1 MKQIA
6 TDYTFNATAKTV
18 TLNNL
23 NIPLS
28 QILMVAAKGKVIYSF
43 ADGVGAANYV
53 QGTSSVLTLRN
64 TTGLVN
70 SDKLTI
76 FYDDVNSAYNNV
88 YGSTLNSE
96 NNIKINN
103 INSGWGTKI
112 APANI
117 GRVSLKIKSSQNV
130 KVIFGYDLNSLK
142 LKAGNKFVNFIEKF
156 GVALTANTE
165 YIFDKEVATTGPIFA
180 WVDQGRDPEENYTY
194 SSEILVQ
201 ETSTL
206 KTESDLT
213 SIIGEIEPAVDPVIF
228 VSTDNASLDIL
239 PENNAN
245 YVILDTAVVNTFDT
259 VLNGVEKVTF
269 TDVFDVNNFKNCKL
283 TLTTTPKISANKSQ
297 VFVTESVI
305 LSTIK
310 DELFTFFYYNTG
322 SIVGGIAPSTE
333 QDPLNIPTGTVLSNV
348 LAKEPDSSLCT
359 VSTIAGQKYGDVRF
373 IEGAGNQAYFGYL
386 SNSGIVLDSVSNR
399 LLIVDRENNCVRTI
413 SLNGNNYTVNT
424 LAGGGDPQPQPTVI
438 ITDTT
443 NWTQQEIDIFD
454 HISANN
460 GISTANLI
468 TYFTDVNNYDP
479 VMTQEEIT
487 NIILILKSRGEIS
500 ETTNNLSIIVKYTYP
515 TGYFGTPT
523 QLGGNGRSALFQS
536 PYGLCKDSQNNY
548 YIADTFNRI
557 IRKITSSGVVTTY
570 AGIPAN
576 LTPPNAPFDSDD
588 YLDSNNKLQAKF
600 HYPHQLAIDSSDN
613 IYVSEWSMRTIRK
626 INSSTGAV
634 TTFAGNADGDF
645 SNVDGIGTSAKF
657 NFITSMAI
665 DKTNNIMYVAS
676 SLGKIRKINL
686 LTAEVT
692 TFIDTELDETGTT
705 PVWFFGSIAFSQA
718 QNCLYLTANNLYN
731 GRGIYKLSLTNNP
744 DKTITKYAGSEVN
757 GETDGK
763 GFESSFPDYPT
774 SLCIDDSTGIIYAPS
789 KTCIRKITPI

>member
-1 MKQIA
+1 MRQLA
-6 TDYTFNATAKTV
+6 NDYTFNAAAKTV

-28 QILMVAAKGKVIYSF
+28 QILMVAAKGKVLYSF

-53 QGTSSVLTLRN
+53 QGPNSVLTLRN

-76 FYDDVNSAYNNV
+76 FYDDVNSTYNNV
-88 YGSTLNSE
+88 YGTTLNSE

-103 INSGWGTKI
+103 INSGWGVKI
-112 APANI
+112 APENI
-117 GRVSLKIKSSQNV
+117 GRISLKIKSSQNV

-142 LKAGNKFVNFIEKF
+142 LKAGNKFIQFLENFATE
-156 GVALTANTE
+156 LTADTE
-165 YIFDKEVATTGPIFA
+165 YSFDKEVATTGSIFA

-194 SSEILVQ
+194 NSQILVQ

-239 PENNAN
+239 PENKAN

-322 SIVGGIAPSTE
+322 SIVGGITPSTE
-333 QDPLNIPTGTVLSNV
+333 KDPLNIPTGTVLSNV
-348 LAKEPDSSLCT
+348 LAKEPDPSLCT

-386 SNSGIVLDSVSNR
+386 NNSGIVLDSTNNR
-399 LLIVDRENNCVRTI
+399 LLIVDRANNCVRTI

-424 LAGGGDPQPQPTVI
+424 LAGGGDPQPQPTLI

-443 NWTQQEIDIFD
+443 DWTQKEIDIFN
-454 HISANN
+454 HISNN
-460 GISTANLI
+460 SGISISNLI
-468 TYFTDVNNYDP
+468 SYFTDINNYDP
-479 VMTQEEIT
+479 VMTQEEISE
-487 NIILILKSRGEIS
+487 IILVLKSKGEIS
-500 ETTNNLSIIVKYTYP
+500 ETNNNLSKIDKYTYP
-515 TGYFGTPT
+515 TGYFGTPN
-523 QLGGNGRSALFQS
+523 QLGGNGRSALFHS

-570 AGIPAN
+570 AGIPASTTS
-576 LTPPNAPFDSDD
+576 LTPPFDSDD
-588 YLDSNNKLQAKF
+588 YLDSNDKLQAKF

-613 IYVSEWSMRTIRK
+613 IYVSEWAMRTIRK
-626 INSSTGAV
+626 IDSSTEEV
-634 TTFAGNADGDF
+634 TTFVGSADGDF
-645 SNVDGIGTSAKF
+645 TSIDGTGNSAKF
-657 NFITSMAI
+657 NFIGSMTI
-665 DKTNNIMYVAS
+665 DKVNNIMYVTES
-676 SLGKIRKINL
+676 FGVIRKIDL
-686 LTAEVT
+686 STAEVT
-692 TFIDTELDETGTT
+692 TFIDTELDETETT
-705 PVWFFGSIAFSQA
+705 PIWFFGSIVYSQT
-718 QNCLYLTANNLYN
+718 QNCLYITGNNLYS
-731 GRGIYKLSLTNNP
+731 GRGMYKLELTNNP
-744 DKTITKYAGSEVN
+744 NKVITKYAGSEVN

-763 GFESSFPDYPT
+763 GFECSFPDYPT
-774 SLCIDDSTGIIYAPS
+774 SLCIDDSTGILYAPS